1 VLIGASRLLS
11 EDNGPELLTGAALAA
26 AYAVGLGAVAVAG
39 SSLLLLGSPVGSPMQ
54 DLGVP
59 NNSGAWQVAH
69 LLVTLAVFAAA
80 LRTGSREL
88 GIVGALSLVVFAAA
102 VPGARSV

>member
-39 SSLLLLGSPVGSPMQ
+39 SSLLLGSPVGSPMQ